1 MGKLVRAS
9 VAVKAV
15 DHRLRQEGRK
25 ERAKGCGGAKMRS
38 ARQKRINSVQ
48 YFGCCHWIIDPNYAS
63 KVLRLRFERGIV
75 NSTIQFNIKVQRA
88 KAFRHEKN

>member
-25 ERAKGCGGAKMRS
+25 ERAKGCGGAKRRS
-38 ARQKRINSVQ
+38 ARQKRINSGQ
-48 YFGCCHWIIDPNYAS
+48 YFG
-63 KVLRLRFERGIV
+63 VLSLGY
-75 NSTIQFNIKVQRA
+75 
-88 KAFRHEKN
+88 